1 LPFVPRARA
10 PRWAGEELLG
20 VEEEGRVGQDG
31 RGCLARRPGY
41 CSRPEEGW
49 DGVEGR
55 LGARVSREEGRLVVV
70 ERGSVREG

>member
-1 LPFVPRARA
+1 M
-10 PRWAGEELLG
+10 G